1 MSVNLARFL
10 NFTQFN
16 GKNNLLPDFPNSL
29 KTCEIGVS
37 EVSLISYLSDC
48 EKVFHASML
57 VTERGEANLRLNH
70 QFSRKGK
77 GSVHYVCTGGVVGES
92 GGMVLNLF

>member
-1 MSVNLARFL
+1 
-10 NFTQFN
+10 
-16 GKNNLLPDFPNSL
+16 
-29 KTCEIGVS
+29 
-37 EVSLISYLSDC
+37 
-48 EKVFHASML
+48 ML

-92 GGMVLNLF
+92 GGMVLKFFLKRFVSHEALDLNISWPSNSFGKYFIAPPINFSFLFKAYE